1 MPFLE
6 AVLRCCS
13 EPVLPLPFF
22 YSQEVLPLLP
32 VQEGRGGWRLPSPLH
47 RVHGALQAS
56 VEPAGISRLLFVGS
70 LERLG
75 DVCSLTFNPSGIS
88 IDGLMIMPVRGA
100 SPNTVL
106 GLKDPSVCPFI
117 PLPLNLSGN
126 EEVNLAKHALTSQ
139 WSPGLLEPGGGHG
152 NPLQDSCLENST
164 DRGVW
169 WAAVHGV
176 AKSQTRLGD

>member
-22 YSQEVLPLLP
+22 YSQDVLPLLP

-88 IDGLMIMPVRGA
+88 IDGLMINARPWSLTKHCVGFER
-100 SPNTVL
+100 PI
-106 GLKDPSVCPFI
+106 C
-117 PLPLNLSGN
+117 LSIYS
-126 EEVNLAKHALTSQ
+126 LA
-139 WSPGLLEPGGGHG
+139 LE
-152 NPLQDSCLENST
+152 LE
-164 DRGVW
+164 W
-169 WAAVHGV
+169 
-176 AKSQTRLGD
+176 Q